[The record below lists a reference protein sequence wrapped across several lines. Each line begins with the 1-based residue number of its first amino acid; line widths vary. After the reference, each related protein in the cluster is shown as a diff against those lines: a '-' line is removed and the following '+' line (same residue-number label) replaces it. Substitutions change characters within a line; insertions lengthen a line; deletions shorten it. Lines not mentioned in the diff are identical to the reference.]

1 MSDNAKD
8 IKAIATDHFAS
19 HALGAD
25 EQTRISLFL
34 TTLKQANAMILA
46 KNEFQPM
53 DWRPFVLLHRQ
64 YYKEIEMATLLHK
77 FTRWSSNPFLYAEA
91 GQTSVAF
98 WSRLNINQYLM
109 NFFSQDKT
117 FFEYLAVSHA
127 FMSEVRFVPL
137 FPPEH
142 SLDDRFYAA
151 LYAIENENG
160 RQIQTQIRFL
170 KEMQLPLS
178 REEKERIVNTKRE
191 IVGDLFC
198 DLLAAVC
205 REEAQAAGSINALCG
220 GWPVGQ
226 WQKLFFNVQQPV

>member
-1 MSDNAKD
+1 MLDNARD
-8 IKAIATDHFAS
+8 IKAIAIDYFAT

-25 EQTRISLFL
+25 AQTRISLFL
-34 TTLKQANAMILA
+34 TTLKQANAMILM

-53 DWRPFVLLHRQ
+53 DWRPFALLHRQ
-64 YYKEIEMATLLHK
+64 YHKEIEMTTLLHK
-77 FTRWSSNPFLYAEA
+77 FTQWSANPFLYAEA
-91 GQTSVAF
+91 AQASVAF
-98 WSRLNINQYLM
+98 WSRLNINQYLI
-109 NFFSQDKT
+109 NFLTQDKN

-137 FPPEH
+137 FPADQ

-170 KEMQLPLS
+170 KEMDLPLT
-178 REEKERIVNTKRE
+178 REEKEQIVNTKRQ

-198 DLLAAVC
+198 DLLAAVI
-205 REEAQAAGSINALCG
+205 REGTDATGLLNPLGG
-220 GWPVGQ
+220 GWPFGQ
-226 WQKLFFNVQQPV
+226 W